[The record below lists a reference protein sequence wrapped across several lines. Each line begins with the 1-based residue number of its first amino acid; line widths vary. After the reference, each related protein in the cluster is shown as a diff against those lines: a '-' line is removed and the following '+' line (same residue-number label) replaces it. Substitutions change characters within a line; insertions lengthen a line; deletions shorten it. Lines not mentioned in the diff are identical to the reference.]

1 MKLKFNNIE
10 SFLFIA
16 AVGVSLFLGY
26 SVALIAACIPFV
38 LFNRDYVLPT
48 LLLIPTIEG
57 GFTDDFPIPTETLS
71 LIFLAPIIGFD
82 LFRKGLKAERR
93 MVHFFL
99 GYAGL
104 VVFGTLIALSNIY
117 GDIPAANIVVN
128 NITNLAQIAFFFLI
142 YAFFVQ
148 RGVAG
153 IRSSLEIMKNIIVP
167 FLFIMF
173 LYMNFKGVT
182 QGFQEYLNFG
192 DSRHGTFTA
201 SLVGISAYAMLMLF
215 QPGSKAMFRV
225 AAAVSLLMVLWI
237 ILNSGSR
244 NGLFSFL
251 LMGFLFYSVY
261 VGLKL
266 NLRNLGFLLG
276 FVAGVG
282 LFIFFNQD
290 NPVFRRLAGLGG
302 ETTDLEEV
310 SSGRNELWTGGVLG
324 FLERP
329 ITGQGGDPSLTRRY
343 SRDHSGHDSVIHNT
357 TIEMAIQYGLIGLL
371 VYFLMQRRV
380 WLNYR
385 SIRKRIKAGSLQDYG
400 LFLVP
405 FLAYFSLVF
414 SSLFVSWLW
423 SSLLWYHICLTGAI
437 GSLHRFWLEERN
449 SLAHAA

>member
-1 MKLKFNNIE
+1 MKLKYKNIE
-10 SFLFIA
+10 SFLFVSAI
-16 AVGVSLFLGY
+16 GVPLFLG
-26 SVALIAACIPFV
+26 STPALIAACIPFV
-38 LFNRDYVLPT
+38 LMNRDFLIPT
-48 LLLIPTIEG
+48 LFLIPTIEG
-57 GFTDDFPIPTETLS
+57 GFTDNFPIPTETLI
-71 LIFLAPIIGFD
+71 LIFIAPIIGSD
-82 LFRKGLKAERR
+82 LFFKGLKAEKR

-99 GYAGL
+99 GYTAMIL
-104 VVFGTLIALSNIY
+104 FGTAIALSNIY

-148 RGVAG
+148 RGVSG
-153 IRSSLEIMKNIIVP
+153 IRNSLEIMKNIVVP

-173 LYMNFKGVT
+173 LYMNLKGVT
-182 QGFQEYLNFG
+182 QGYQEYLNFG

-201 SLVGISAYAMLMLF
+201 SLVGVSAYAMLMLF
-215 QPGSKAMFRV
+215 QPGNKAIYRLG
-225 AAAVSLLMVLWI
+225 AAVALLMVLWI

-251 LMGFLFYSVY
+251 LIGFLFYSVY
-261 VGLKL
+261 VGLRL
-266 NLRNLGFLLG
+266 NLRNFGVLFGFL
-276 FVAGVG
+276 AGIS

-290 NPVFRRLAGLGG
+290 NPVFRRLGGLGG
-302 ETTDLEEV
+302 ETRDLEEV
-310 SSGRNELWTGGVLG
+310 SSGRNELWAGGILG

-329 ITGQGGDPSLTRRY
+329 LTGQGGDPSLTRRY

-357 TIEMAIQYGLIGLL
+357 AIEMAIQYGLIGLFM
-371 VYFLMQRRV
+371 YFLIQRRV

-385 SIRKRIKAGSLQDYG
+385 SIRKRIKAGALGDYG

-423 SSLLWYHICLTGAI
+423 SSLLWYHLCLTGAI
-437 GSLHRFWLEERN
+437 GSLHRFWIEERN
-449 SLAHAA
+449 ALAHAA